1 MNQSLEEA
9 NNDGESYLND
19 TFYSS
24 TSTDNLEHART
35 FRNSVLM
42 QDMSGEKP
50 YNPEQ
55 EQIPSDPSDTQGKQY
70 LKSNTNDANDRET
83 ETKTLTVTASPSL
96 SALAGILNEKAI
108 QAEKKMRS
116 SMILDNSIQES
127 IPEEEHSVHNSPVLI
142 DIDGTS
148 DGSYRLKFPPQMA
161 HLQNEIEQPDFLTT
175 PRLDPPTPRVE
186 PADSDLPNGG
196 QQEKPQEQVSNVSS
210 EREIETQNS
219 NSPKATAERADNSR
233 PLPRKQASLRSFSG
247 MSVGSFASNEQPL
260 KESSSGK
267 KRKSIFSF
275 LKKKPRKNSSL
286 LSQDNSSSA
295 TLPTSATFSV
305 SKSYH
310 ENDLPASTRLTK
322 NSPSNGSIFSTFR
335 KNKASKKEAAA
346 AADRT
351 LHVPKQRATS
361 GDSNSSNTGGASQQ
375 KRGVQTRKPT
385 PLDFEHVSQKAPS
398 TQHNSPILTE
408 PSTELQNTPQ
418 LVVKSPVPSENKV
431 PDDVGESLLKA
442 DSGGVL
448 FPKSLSAH
456 EVESIVSLERSRSVK
471 SAKRNSLNSHR
482 VSLTDNM
489 SAKINNDGMFIT
501 EPSAPKLSTPDL
513 TKSPTSSI
521 LRNGTFD
528 TLESSTQRGSYAE
541 PNNLGISSAG
551 LRAQDRDFSFT
562 SIEQKLN
569 DITLDSESEDELA
582 VNTKKASTS
591 AGENFDTELMS
602 DIMEFAN
609 IIDFGKD
616 LDLNLDLSQE
626 DINYK
631 SLNPSDVKQS
641 EKLPRDEMSADS
653 FNFNS
658 VAQVPLSSSGDR
670 QSFSQHSYRSSIERN
685 DTTNTDRTSFRRH
698 STLLS
703 PPLNED
709 TRTEQMRN
717 ILSADDDDD
726 EFEGEDFNELEEKLE
741 SQTIGSPTWQ
751 PPLDNRNRPI
761 SISFKGLRAN
771 QLNSS
776 SNLSALRLSPSDYT
790 VSNSH
795 DLMSERKSV
804 SFSSSIVLFS
814 TYTEDEYDR
823 HPEVATCNQ
832 LTPQLAQI
840 IKEELNTLKAEMEVH
855 EESRCYTHFF

>member
-1 MNQSLEEA
+1 MNQGLEEP

-42 QDMSGEKP
+42 QDISGEKP

-55 EQIPSDPSDTQGKQY
+55 EQIPSDLNDIQGRQHFKVH
-70 LKSNTNDANDRET
+70 SNDANDRET

-108 QAEKKMRS
+108 QAEKKTRS
-116 SMILDNSIQES
+116 SMVLDNSVQES
-127 IPEEEHSVHNSPVLI
+127 IPEEDHSVPNSPVLI
-142 DIDGTS
+142 DIDGTN
-148 DGSYRLKFPPQMA
+148 DNSYRLKFPPRMA

-175 PRLDPPTPRVE
+175 PRIDPPTPRVE
-186 PADSDLPNGG
+186 PADSDLPNGE

-219 NSPKATAERADNSR
+219 KSLNTLAEPADDSR
-233 PLPRKQASLRSFSG
+233 PPPRKQASLRSFSG
-247 MSVGSFASNEQPL
+247 VSVGSFASSEQPR
-260 KESSSGK
+260 KESSSVK

-275 LKKKPRKNSSL
+275 LKKKPRKNESF
-286 LSQDNSSSA
+286 LSQDNSSNA

-305 SKSYH
+305 SKSYN
-310 ENDLPASTRLTK
+310 ENGLPASTRLTK

-346 AADRT
+346 VDHT
-351 LHVPKQRATS
+351 LYVPKQRATS
-361 GDSNSSNTGGASQQ
+361 DDSKSSNTGGASQQ
-375 KRGVQTRKPT
+375 KRGIQTRKPT

-398 TQHNSPILTE
+398 TQQSSPILTE
-408 PSTELQNTPQ
+408 SITELQTAPQ
-418 LVVKSPVPSENKV
+418 LVVKSPVISENKA
-431 PDDVGESLLKA
+431 PSDAGESLLKT

-471 SAKRNSLNSHR
+471 SAKRNSLNSRR

-541 PNNLGISSAG
+541 PNNFSISSAG

-569 DITLDSESEDELA
+569 DITLDSESEEELA

-602 DIMEFAN
+602 DIMEFAS

-626 DINYK
+626 DTNYK
-631 SLNPSDVKQS
+631 SLNPSGIKQT
-641 EKLPRDEMSADS
+641 ERLPHDEMSADS
-653 FNFNS
+653 FNFS
-658 VAQVPLSSSGDR
+658 SAAQVPLNSDGDR
-670 QSFSQHSYRSSIERN
+670 QSFSQQSYRSSIEKN
-685 DTTNTDRTSFRRH
+685 DTTNTERASFRRH

-709 TRTEQMRN
+709 TRAEQMRN

-726 EFEGEDFNELEEKLE
+726 EFEGEDFNELEEKFE
-741 SQTIGSPTWQ
+741 SQIIGSPTWQ

-761 SISFKGLRAN
+761 SMSFKGLRAN

-776 SNLSALRLSPSDYT
+776 SNLSALRLSPPDHT

-795 DLMSERKSV
+795 ELASESRSV
-804 SFSSSIVLFS
+804 SFSANIVLFS